1 MASILSY
8 NKGLIDQAA
17 LDRIISLI
25 RQFELPHLTEEL
37 LDMDKVIAYTKNDK
51 KMQGSSIKFILLNS
65 IGDAFISTEVTDQDM
80 LQAMK
85 DYLALGL

>member
-1 MASILSY
+1 
-8 NKGLIDQAA
+8 
-17 LDRIISLI
+17 
-25 RQFELPHLTEEL
+25 
-37 LDMDKVIAYTKNDK
+37 MDKVIAYTKNDK

-80 LQAMK
+80 LQSMK